1 MAASGKEVLSQRQVG
16 WGIKGAPK
24 SEEQKFEWGDPR
36 PRVGGSLGAAHN
48 FPSTFKGPR
57 IGPEVYD
64 KLILE
69 GAHTYVT
76 QELQPYLDIF
86 TKNNPKEKMVKFHV
100 GEPSEKPLNSI
111 LKEGERLHREGKKE
125 SFGYQSNKGLDEVA
139 EAWAGHLNRWGIY
152 ADPVQ
157 PGEVQLGASGKTYAW
172 LVGQVLKRDGVDAAL
187 FTPMYPGHA
196 TAALEYTSANKEPW
210 KHGIHGIPVTK
221 EKHWQNDPEETVEI
235 LNEQKPGLVIVCN
248 PQNPTGGVM
257 NEKTLKPF
265 VDYGKENPEVVFFED
280 GVYHP
285 TVFDKN
291 FKTLA
296 QNKDIQGQVIYL
308 DSSSKDLSDPGAR
321 VSALVIRDEM
331 EQVRKG
337 VLASVNHYIS
347 SGPTT
352 ESLKLIPAL
361 SKEGD
366 KEIVERVDLYKKK
379 KEAVVEAFKE
389 VGLDPN
395 NPGGAFY
402 LLAKVPEE
410 VTASKFAKLAAQDAG
425 VTFLPAK
432 YFGSWKN
439 TDGSYKIK
447 NPKGEPLYP
456 EATAEKYIRVA
467 YVGEKEDMAN
477 GIRRLAPLME
487 QIRAKKVA

>member
-1 MAASGKEVLSQRQVG
+1 MAAGGKEILSRR
-16 WGIKGAPK
+16 IT
-24 SEEQKFEWGDPR
+24 D
-36 PRVGGSLGAAHN
+36 RVPGSR
-48 FPSTFKGPR
+48 GPH
-57 IGPEVYD
+57 IGSEVYD

-69 GAHTYVT
+69 GAHTYVA
-76 QELQPYLDIF
+76 QELQPHLDIF
-86 TKNNPKEKMVKFHV
+86 TKNNPKEKIVKFHV

-111 LKEGERLHREGKKE
+111 LREGERLHKEGKKE

-157 PGEVQLGASGKTYAW
+157 PGEVQIGASGKTYAW
-172 LVGQVLKRDGVDAAL
+172 LVGEVLKRDRGDAAL

-196 TAALEYTSANKEPW
+196 TAALAYTSANKEPW

-221 EKHWQNDPEETVEI
+221 ENHWKNDPEETAEI
-235 LNEQKPGLVIVCN
+235 LNENKPGLVIICN

-285 TVFDKN
+285 TVFEK

-331 EQVRKG
+331 EQVRKA

-402 LLAKVPEE
+402 LLAKVPEG

-456 EATAEKYIRVA
+456 EETAERYIRVA

-487 QIRAKKVA
+487 KIRAKKVA